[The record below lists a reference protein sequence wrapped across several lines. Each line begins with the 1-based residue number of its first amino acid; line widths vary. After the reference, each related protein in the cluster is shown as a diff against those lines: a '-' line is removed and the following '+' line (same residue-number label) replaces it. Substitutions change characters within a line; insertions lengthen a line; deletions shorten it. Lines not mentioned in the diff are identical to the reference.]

1 MDNIDKKQYENLR
14 HNFNLMVKI
23 ILGSDYYNDAQDVY
37 QSDIKACKDIE
48 KKIDNIK
55 YDLKMWRRTAIV
67 MMIISWCLI
76 VFK

>member
-1 MDNIDKKQYENLR
+1 MDDIDKKQYENLR
-14 HNFNLMVKI
+14 HNFNLMVKK
-23 ILGSDYYNDAQDVY
+23 ILGSHYYNNASDVY
-37 QSDIKACKDIE
+37 QSDIEACKDIE

-67 MMIISWCLI
+67 MMIISWFLI

>member
-37 QSDIKACKDIE
+37 QSDIKAYKDIE

-55 YDLKMWRRTAIV
+55 YDLKMWRRIAIV